1 MKDLTW
7 HVWTDGS
14 CLHGP
19 TREERA
25 QAPKGLRGAGGW
37 AAIIWHGSDGS
48 VLRGAVPQTTNV
60 RMELVAVIE
69 GLRSLP
75 GIHQPVI
82 LHTDATTVVSVRHAW
97 ERDSDA
103 GTVDLARW
111 RPKNADADLW
121 RQLAPLLA
129 RHDVIIDLLERGV
142 RPNEHKRAHAIAGA
156 EARALIASQGVTVF
170 DLPPSRKARRR
181 ARKKVLAAALAP
193 PVTGLVHK
201 RDCTYE
207 SCVASCPILQDR
219 SGDVYESR
227 RRSEQRRI
235 V

>member
-1 MKDLTW
+1 MTW

-19 TREERA
+19 TREDRA

-37 AAIIWHGSDGS
+37 AAVIEHGSDGQ
-48 VLRGAVPQTTNV
+48 VCRGAAPCTTNV
-60 RMELVAVIE
+60 RMELVAAIE
-69 GLRSLP
+69 GLHAVP

-82 LHTDATTVVSVRHAW
+82 LHTDATTIVAVRHAW
-97 ERDSDA
+97 NRDVVI

-111 RPKNADADLW
+111 LPRAADADLW
-121 RQLAPLLA
+121 RTLAPLLV
-129 RHDVIIDLLERGV
+129 RHDVTIELLGRGER
-142 RPNEHKRAHAIAGA
+142 PPQHKRAHAIAGA
-156 EARALIASQGVTVF
+156 EARALIASQGVDVF

-181 ARKKVLAAALAP
+181 ARKAAVAARVRP
-193 PVTGLVHK
+193 PMLVH
-201 RDCTYE
+201 DPGCEPTL
-207 SCVASCPILQDR
+207 CVERCPVWLEH
-219 SGDVYESR
+219 GATVYTSR